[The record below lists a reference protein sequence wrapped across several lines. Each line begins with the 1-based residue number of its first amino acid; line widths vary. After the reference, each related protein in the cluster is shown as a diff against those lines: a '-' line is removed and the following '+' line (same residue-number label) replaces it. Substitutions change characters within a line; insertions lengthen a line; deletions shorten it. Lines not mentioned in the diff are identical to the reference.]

1 MGILARRGLTAA
13 VLLAVCLSAAACAPT
28 RSFDTDA
35 AYAWANTQFHA
46 ELARG
51 SLGLAVVGTD
61 RTSSSA
67 ETGLSFAASTV
78 TDLRVRCYGGAMI
91 QIDARITGGTDH
103 AALRGLV
110 PCDRK
115 DHLIPLAPASRF
127 PATSV
132 TLYAIS
138 RAETA
143 ALVIV
148 EGAAAPGD
156 VWDGYFDNELGR
168 IPASAAYSG
177 SFAASGVFQ
186 SSDASVPAGH
196 HRVTVT
202 CAGEATV
209 TVTLA
214 GLDEIR
220 NGGSVD
226 ASPALTTDI
235 VCPVTALLE
244 LTTDRS
250 GISMR
255 LDSHGTPGA
264 FLVRVDP
271 GYHPLGP

>member
-1 MGILARRGLTAA
+1 MGTLARRGLTAA

-61 RTSSSA
+61 GTSSSA
-67 ETGLSFAASTV
+67 KTGLSFGASTV
-78 TDLRVRCYGGAMI
+78 TDLRVRCYGGARI
-91 QIDARITGGTDH
+91 QIDARIIGRTDH
-103 AALRGLV
+103 AALHGLV
-110 PCDRK
+110 LCDRK
-115 DHLIPLAPASRF
+115 DHLITLAPASRF

-148 EGAAAPGD
+148 EGTAAPGD
-156 VWDGYFDNELGR
+156 VWDGYFDNEIGQ
-168 IPASAAYSG
+168 IPAYAAYSG
-177 SFAASGVFQ
+177 SFGASGVFQ
-186 SSDASVPAGH
+186 SSDTSVPAGH

-214 GLDEIR
+214 ALDEVR
-220 NGGSVD
+220 DGGSVE
-226 ASPALTTDI
+226 ASPPLTTDI

-244 LTTDRS
+244 LTTDGS
-250 GISMR
+250 GIMTR

-271 GYHPLGP
+271 GFEPLGP

>member
-1 MGILARRGLTAA
+1 
-13 VLLAVCLSAAACAPT
+13 
-28 RSFDTDA
+28 
-35 AYAWANTQFHA
+35 
-46 ELARG
+46 
-51 SLGLAVVGTD
+51 
-61 RTSSSA
+61 
-67 ETGLSFAASTV
+67 
-78 TDLRVRCYGGAMI
+78 MI
-91 QIDARITGGTDH
+91 QIDARITGRTGH

-110 PCDRK
+110 RCDRK
-115 DHLIPLAPASRF
+115 DHLITLAPASRF

-132 TLYAIS
+132 ALHALS

-148 EGAAAPGD
+148 EGAAAPGEA
-156 VWDGYFDNELGR
+156 WDGYFDDELGQ
-168 IPASAAYSG
+168 IPAYAAYSG
-177 SFAASGVFQ
+177 SFGASGVFQ

-214 GLDEIR
+214 GLDEVR
-220 NGGSVD
+220 DGGSVD
-226 ASPALTTDI
+226 ASPPLTTDI
-235 VCPVTALLE
+235 VCRVTALLE

-250 GISMR
+250 GIMTR

-271 GYHPLGP
+271 GFEPLGP